1 MASQFTASQGN
12 AAAHVAVGEPVTV
25 EGCEGQYVVLGVD
38 HARGRVELVKLKP
51 GHIVIDIPIATV
63 RRACAP
69 GSYVVVRNAA

>member
-1 MASQFTASQGN
+1 MASQFKARAKAG
-12 AAAHVAVGEPVTV
+12 ADVAVGEPVVV

-38 HARGRVELVKLKP
+38 PQRGRVELVKLKP
-51 GHIVIDIPIATV
+51 GHIEIDIPSATV